1 VSTAYALGGVTA
13 VLEYLLNNG
22 LGVPAVTGATGQT
35 VLVSAQPP
43 DLIDLTVTHAK
54 PQINLFLHQV
64 SPNAAWRNRG
74 LSSRDAGGE
83 RLTNPPLALDLH
95 YFLTAYG
102 TADLEAEVLLGYA
115 LTVLHETPVLARDV
129 IRAALNGAG
138 PSTPSAAYQMPL
150 KSVGLADQIEQLK
163 ISPFPLNTEE
173 MSRFWTAMQAHYRP
187 TFSFQVTVALIK
199 AQRPAAAP
207 LPVLTRAVAA
217 QTGLTPAAPRLSAV
231 TPPLS
236 QTGALIGDTVALAGN
251 AIADPAPKIHLANAK
266 FGIDETV
273 AATGASTNTSVSFKL
288 PATLPSDPT
297 RSWPAGV
304 YQVSVTLLSGQP
316 KQVATNA
323 MSLVIAP
330 NITTALPASFA
341 SAGGTVTINLACA
354 PPVLQEQSC
363 SLILG
368 GTEVAANALTA
379 AASSNLT
386 FVATVPKGAY
396 LARLRVDGI
405 DSFILDFAAA
415 PPVFLNKTIT
425 VT

>member
-1 VSTAYALGGVTA
+1 MSTAYALGGVTA
-13 VLEYLLNNG
+13 ILEYLLNNG

-35 VLVSAQPP
+35 VVVSAQPP
-43 DLIDLTVTHAK
+43 DLIDLTVAHAK

-74 LSSRDAGGE
+74 APARDTGGQ

-115 LTVLHETPVLARDV
+115 LTVLHETPVLSRDV
-129 IRAALNGAG
+129 IRAALNGTG
-138 PSTPSAAYQMPL
+138 PSTPSAAYQTPL
-150 KSVGLADQIEQLK
+150 KAVGLADQIDQLK

-207 LPVLTRAVAA
+207 LPVLTRGVAA
-217 QTGLTPAAPRLSAV
+217 QTGLTPGAPALVAV
-231 TPPLS
+231 MPPLS
-236 QTGALIGDTVALAGN
+236 QTGALIGNTITLSGN
-251 AIADPAPKIHLANAK
+251 AIADPAPRIHLVNAK

-273 AATGASTNTSVSFKL
+273 AATGPSSNTSVSFAL
-288 PATLPSDPT
+288 PATLPSDAT
-297 RSWPAGV
+297 RSWPVGV
-304 YQVSVTLLSGQP
+304 YQVSVILLAGKP

-323 MSLVIAP
+323 MPLVIAP

-341 SAGGTVTINLACA
+341 SGGGAVTINLACA
-354 PPVLQEQSC
+354 PPVLREQSC

-368 GTEVAANALTA
+368 GMEVAANALTA
-379 AASSNLT
+379 ATSSNLT
-386 FVATVPKGAY
+386 FVASIPKGTY
-396 LARLRVDGI
+396 LARLRVDDI
-405 DSFILDFAAA
+405 DSFILNLAATPA
-415 PPVFLNKTIT
+415 VFLNRTIT

>member
-1 VSTAYALGGVTA
+1 MSTAYALGGVTA

-22 LGVPAVTGATGQT
+22 LGVPPVTGASGQT
-35 VLVSAQPP
+35 VVVGAQPP
-43 DLIDLTVTHAK
+43 DLIDLTVANAK

-64 SPNAAWRNRG
+64 SPNAAWRNRD
-74 LSSRDAGGE
+74 LPSRDSNGQ

-115 LTVLHETPVLARDV
+115 LTVLHETPVLSRDV
-129 IRAALNGAG
+129 IRAALNGGG
-138 PSTPSAAYQMPL
+138 PSTPSVAYQTPL
-150 KSVGLADQIEQLK
+150 KVVGLADQIEQLK

-187 TFSFQVTVALIK
+187 TFSFQVTVALVK
-199 AQRPAAAP
+199 AQRPASMP
-207 LPVLTRAVAA
+207 LPVLTRDITV
-217 QTGLTPAAPRLSAV
+217 QTGLVPDAPTLLAV

-236 QTGALIGDTVALAGN
+236 QTGALIGNSITLSGN
-251 AIADPAPKIHLANAK
+251 AVADPAPQIHLTNAK
-266 FGIDETV
+266 FGIDELV
-273 AATGASTNTSVSFKL
+273 PAAGASTNTSVAFTL
-288 PATLPSDPT
+288 PATLPSDAT
-297 RSWPAGV
+297 RSWPVGV
-304 YQVSVTLLSGQP
+304 YQISVILLSGQP

-323 MSLVIAP
+323 LPLVIAP

-368 GTEVAANALTA
+368 GTGVAAQALTTA
-379 AASSNLT
+379 TSSNLT
-386 FVATVPKGAY
+386 FSAGVPKGTY
-396 LARLRVDGI
+396 LARLRVDDI
-405 DSFILDFAAA
+405 DSFILNLAVS
-415 PPVFLNKTIT
+415 PPVFLNTTIT